1 MPVSQRGAQR
11 ASTGR
16 SVRLVVLAVTLSLAA
31 IGGLATSPTPAAAAT
46 GMKVVVVVGPAGS
59 STAKYIANGRRYA
72 AQARSYGAR
81 VIELYSPNATWT
93 RVRAAAQGAN
103 ILIYLGHGNGS
114 PSPYGPFS
122 ALTKDGLGLNASAGH
137 GNYNV
142 KYWGEYYIR
151 TYIHLAPNAVVI
163 LNHLCYASGN
173 SEWGAANPTKA
184 VAMKRADNF
193 GAGFLRANAKA
204 VFAEGLDSASSI
216 LASLFHST
224 KTMGQIFMS
233 VPSASGARDF
243 TFNSARTPGKRV
255 WMDPVAPGRY
265 YRSVVGSLSTTAS
278 AVRRS

>member
-1 MPVSQRGAQR
+1 MPLHQRGAQR

-16 SVRLVVLAVTLSLAA
+16 TARLVVLAVTLSLAA
-31 IGGLATSPTPAAAAT
+31 LGGLATNPSPAAAAA

-59 STAKYIANGRRYA
+59 STAKYISNGRRYA
-72 AQARSYGAR
+72 AQARSYGAK
-81 VIELYSPNATWT
+81 VIELNSPNATWAKVKT
-93 RVRAAAQGAN
+93 AAQGAN

-142 KYWGEYYIR
+142 KYWGEYYVR
-151 TYIHLAPNAVVI
+151 TYINLAPNAVVI

-204 VFAEGLDSASSI
+204 VFAEGLDSASYV
-216 LASLFHST
+216 LASLFHSNR
-224 KTMGQIFMS
+224 TMGQIFMS
-233 VPSASGARDF
+233 APSASGARDF

-255 WMDPVAPGRY
+255 WMDPVAPSRY

-278 AVRRS
+278 AVRKS

>member
-1 MPVSQRGAQR
+1 LHQRGAQR

-16 SVRLVVLAVTLSLAA
+16 SARLVVLAVTLSLAA
-31 IGGLATSPTPAAAAT
+31 LGGLATNPSPAAAA
-46 GMKVVVVVGPAGS
+46 GMKVVVIVGPAGS
-59 STAKYIANGRRYA
+59 STAKYISNGKRYA

-93 RVRAAAQGAN
+93 KVKAAAQGAN

-122 ALTKDGLGLNASAGH
+122 ALTKDGLGLNSSAGH

-142 KYWGEYYIR
+142 KYWGEYYVR
-151 TYIHLAPNAVVI
+151 TYINLAPNAVVI

-173 SEWGAANPTKA
+173 SEWGAANPTKT

-204 VFAEGLDSASSI
+204 VFAEGLDSASYI
-216 LASLFHST
+216 LGSLFHSNQ
-224 KTMGQIFMS
+224 TMGQIFMS
-233 VPSASGARDF
+233 APSASGARDF
-243 TFNSARTPGKRV
+243 TFNSVRTPGKRV

-278 AVRRS
+278 AVR

>member
-1 MPVSQRGAQR
+1 MHQRGAQR

-31 IGGLATSPTPAAAAT
+31 LGGLATHPTPAGAAARVQ
-46 GMKVVVVVGPAGS
+46 VVVVVGPAGS
-59 STAKYIANGRRYA
+59 STAKYIANGKRYA
-72 AQARSYGAR
+72 LQARSYGAR

-93 RVRAAAQGAN
+93 RVKAAAQGAN

-151 TYIHLAPNAVVI
+151 TYVHLAPEAVVI

-173 SEWGAANPTKA
+173 SEWGAANPTKS

-193 GAGFLRANAKA
+193 AAGFLRANAKA
-204 VFAEGLDSASSI
+204 VFAEGLDSASYLLS
-216 LASLFHST
+216 SLFHSNR
-224 KTMGQIFMS
+224 TMGQIFMS
-233 VPSASGARDF
+233 APSATGVRDF
-243 TFNSARTPGKRV
+243 SFSSARTPGKRV
-255 WMDPVAPGRY
+255 WMDPVSPGRY
-265 YRSVVGSLSTTAS
+265 YRSVVGSLSVTA
-278 AVRRS
+278 ATVRRS

>member
-1 MPVSQRGAQR
+1 LPLHQHGAQR

-31 IGGLATSPTPAAAAT
+31 LGGLATNPSPAAAA

-59 STAKYIANGRRYA
+59 STAKYITNGKRYA

-93 RVRAAAQGAN
+93 KVKTAAQGAN

-151 TYIHLAPNAVVI
+151 TYINLAPNAVVI

-204 VFAEGLDSASSI
+204 VFAEGLDSASYI
-216 LASLFHST
+216 LGSLFHSNR
-224 KTMGQIFMS
+224 TMGQIFMS

-243 TFNSARTPGKRV
+243 TFNSVRTPGKRV

-278 AVRRS
+278 AVR